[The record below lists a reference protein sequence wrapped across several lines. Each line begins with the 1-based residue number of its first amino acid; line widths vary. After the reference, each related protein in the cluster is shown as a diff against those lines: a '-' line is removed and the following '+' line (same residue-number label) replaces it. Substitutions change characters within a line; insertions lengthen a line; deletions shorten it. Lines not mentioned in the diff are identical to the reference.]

1 MSTAQET
8 FPLWGGSATVAVTEP
23 DRLAVARAA
32 VDRVIRD
39 VDAACSAYRD
49 DSDLARVNAG
59 SGYAVRVSTTF
70 LEVLQAA
77 LRAAELTGGLVD
89 PTAVGRSAG
98 AVGLSVGTEITRPN
112 DVAAFRTGTETGRS
126 PRTEDASPNNAPAFR
141 TNTETGQSAGT
152 EDTRP
157 NDIAAFRAGAEAG
170 RSRLGPG
177 FAVPTGKDWRSIE
190 IIPASTTVSVPRGLT
205 LDFGAVG
212 KAFAADRA
220 AAEASA
226 AAGCGVLVA
235 LAGDIAVAGPVPVN
249 GWPVRVADDHRLRSD
264 GGLPPGQDITLRAP
278 GGLATSSLAVRT
290 RRMADGRTVT
300 HIVDPRT
307 GMPVRG
313 PWRTVSVSAGTCV
326 DANTASTAA
335 LVRGHGAGGWL
346 ARHGLPSRL
355 VHADGWVHTIVGW
368 PDDHS
373 ERPGVKVAG

>member
-1 MSTAQET
+1 M
-8 FPLWGGSATVAVTEP
+8 
-23 DRLAVARAA
+23 
-32 VDRVIRD
+32 IRD
-39 VDAACSAYRD
+39 IDAACSAYRD

-70 LEVLQAA
+70 MEVLQAA

-98 AVGLSVGTEITRPN
+98 AFGQSARTEVTRPN
-112 DVAAFRTGTETGRS
+112 DVTASRADTEAGR
-126 PRTEDASPNNAPAFR
+126 PAKA
-141 TNTETGQSAGT
+141 EV
-152 EDTRP
+152 TRP
-157 NDIAAFRAGAEAG
+157 NDVTASRADTEAGRPAKAEVTRPNDVTAFRSGAEAG
-170 RSRLGPG
+170 RSRLGPA

-220 AAEASA
+220 AAEASE
-226 AAGCGVLVA
+226 AAGCGVLIA

-249 GWPVRVADDHRLRSD
+249 GWPVRVADDHRLRPD

-313 PWRTVSVSAGTCV
+313 PWRTVSVSAGSCV

-346 ARHGLPSRL
+346 ARHGLPARL